1 MSAKH
6 YKLALPASTERIR
19 QARIY
24 LEKMSQEEQ
33 IDLMVKAKVMTIEQ
47 AARAKKKLAEAKVI
61 K

>member
-1 MSAKH
+1 MSAKR